1 MSAFGTKTASSTPH
15 SSSFNSRKGEDFF
28 GVQAKLNIGKSNDKY
43 EVEADKAAD
52 KVVSN
57 QKTAA
62 ADPFFSAPA
71 LVQNKTVPEKPAVE
85 AISPAVQSKLEATP
99 NKPAATNGSFF
110 HPAPVI
116 QNKQQQEIQQK
127 NNPEKEVQKENTV
140 EKITPVVS
148 LKSEKEESAVNKTES
163 PEPKEKTGSSKS
175 LVQPKK
181 EEELQQKSAVE
192 KADFSTHT
200 TDTIKTEHPKNKET
214 SSAVKPLIQ
223 KKKEEDIQAKE
234 EEEIQAKEEE
244 QELQLSAAADANPS
258 DTTNLESTLNSSKGG
273 GSPLPGK
280 VKNEMETGFGTD
292 FSKVRIHNDA
302 TAVQMNRQLGAQ
314 AFATGNN
321 IYFNEGKYNPNSQDG
336 KHLLAHELTHTVQ
349 QGANTV
355 QPKMIQKT
363 VTAPAP
369 ARAGS
374 GERISLQT
382 ATFTPPEA
390 IAAQIE
396 AAGSRGADV
405 NVTFGRWASGTIKM
419 KKNTDG
425 TYNTKDNRQSINLNI
440 SYLNSLSSVNITP
453 ALAVRIENNA
463 ISGYI
468 TVKTGDRLVANPAGL
483 INAIKDNSEAFGW
496 VGIDVT
502 SVPNVQNSIEGG
514 SLTLTANGIPVSLG
528 GFVNATL
535 DFGIQGD
542 AITFRAGGTIEV
554 PNLNPAQI
562 TIERNA
568 EGNITGEVDL
578 AVNIANFNG
587 SIHAAFLNGTFDI
600 RGTVGYQ
607 TDKISGQVTL
617 LVTDAA
623 TARNA
628 ALSQLDPTQID
639 ESAREANGVPEANS
653 GPTPGPRAMAGW
665 GEVDFSFTEW
675 MTGRAMV
682 IIDNEGHVTIHG
694 EITPPAEVELFAQRD
709 YIREIFT
716 VEVRTLYGVPLVG
729 NVFLFANIGLEALA
743 KIGPAKIYN
752 IRAVGTY
759 STDPAVFNDFSL
771 SASFNM
777 SMFAGLRL
785 RAEGGLGVELLGH
798 DVKVGVGVNALAG
811 IRGYVDATPTIG
823 YRETASPEAGRQ
835 GEFYIHGHAEM
846 AAQPFLALGGDLFV
860 ELDSPWW
867 SPAPDDKW
875 TWPLG
880 ELEYPLPGEFGIGAD
895 VDYVLG
901 SDQLPEVEFA
911 PVDFNSDKFMTDLM
925 NDHVPPAQ
933 STAAEHPAEFQEGTT
948 GGEGSATPQVT
959 DSTGNPNAGTTGT
972 PPGAT
977 APPNPPTPEVLAHW
991 GDGLQALRTLATASE
1006 NNPLTQAQI
1015 TAELNPIRTRHH
1027 FTHLTARRNGE
1038 NWNIDAEMPNINN
1051 HNTPILVKGVRGAGE
1066 EANAEANGETNAVKG
1081 EILQIEKPFE
1091 ETDGDRHTLRF
1102 RDNHNTIQLMVHSDP
1117 KDIFEYLHSDEVDQN
1132 DSTVRDAIRLAT
1144 EIRTMANNAANT
1156 SGVIPNLNSKMR
1168 ELSEMMG
1175 HIRGNLRRYLPA
1187 NPVYNYQPQG
1197 NKAHKA
1203 EVTLLSPNR
1212 SGGTEPGG
1220 SFVQGWEAIQTGGL
1234 TRGAGHW
1241 KRLHLI
1247 NQGFGGFGVP
1257 ENLTPGTT
1265 SNNSSYDNRFD
1276 DPVKTLIGS
1285 RPNDPTKQ
1293 GVVKIAAEVD
1303 HYYSGEFPANVSA
1316 PLGGTLDVKDANN
1329 RVTRDNYAQHIKF
1342 EAWEY
1347 TYHNRNWE
1355 LGNKFVDAGLDI
1367 DLPDWNS
1374 VNPPVI
1380 GVGTRSEIVR
1390 AYNSLQPR
1398 DKYRVDSL
1406 LSTPFESILTD
1417 TVMDIIRS
1425 RTYSN
1430 VTVFRTAII
1439 AEITAPTTPSG
1450 RRTTDTIDRLND
1462 IKDVIPIMVNAN
1474 VLKF

>member
-1 MSAFGTKTASSTPH
+1 MGAFAKKSNHTANHTASA
-15 SSSFNSRKGEDFF
+15 NEKGNDAFF

-52 KVVSN
+52 QIIS
-57 QKTAA
+57 KTTANN
-62 ADPFFSAPA
+62 PETFFSP
-71 LVQNKTVPEKPAVE
+71 
-85 AISPAVQSKLEATP
+85 S
-99 NKPAATNGSFF
+99 
-110 HPAPVI
+110 PVI
-116 QNKQQQEIQQK
+116 QNKSD
-127 NNPEKEVQKENTV
+127 EVQKKEETV
-140 EKITPVVS
+140 PQKSIAESVTPVVQ
-148 LKSEKEESAVNKTES
+148 LKEEKEIAAPEKTIVEDTTQHKTET
-163 PEPKEKTGSSKS
+163 PPAKAEKTSENNFFPKPV
-175 LVQPKK
+175 VQQKK
-181 EEELQQKSAVE
+181 AEEEVQ
-192 KADFSTHT
+192 T
-200 TDTIKTEHPKNKET
+200 
-214 SSAVKPLIQ
+214 
-223 KKKEEDIQAKE
+223 KE
-234 EEEIQAKEEE
+234 EEEIQTKENEK
-244 QELQLSAAADANPS
+244 ELQMSAAADANPADDS
-258 DTTNLESTLNSSKGG
+258 NLESNLNNSRGG
-273 GSPLPGK
+273 GSLLS
-280 VKNEMETGFGTD
+280 KNTRTEMESGFGAD
-292 FSKVRIHNDA
+292 FSGVKIHNDA
-302 TAVQMNRQLGAQ
+302 NAVQMNKQLGSQ
-314 AFATGNN
+314 AFASGND
-321 IYFNEGKYNPNSQDG
+321 IYFNEGKYNPDSTAG

-349 QGANTV
+349 QGASAV

-363 VTAPAP
+363 PTRPPATAAPA
-369 ARAGS
+369 AASGS
-374 GERISLQT
+374 GTPMSLQT
-382 ATFTPPEA
+382 PTFTPPEA
-390 IAAQIE
+390 TAAQID

-405 NVTFGRWASGTIKM
+405 NVTFGQWASGVIKM
-419 KKNTDG
+419 KKNADG
-425 TYNTKDNRQSINLNI
+425 TYNTKDNRQNINLNI
-440 SYLNSLSSVNITP
+440 SYLSPLTSINITP
-453 ALAVRIENNA
+453 VLAIQITNNNVN
-463 ISGYI
+463 GYI
-468 TVKTGDRLVANPAGL
+468 TVKTGDRLVGNPAGL

-496 VGIDVT
+496 IGIDVT

-514 SLTLTANGIPVSLG
+514 NLTLTANGIPVQLG

-535 DFGIQGD
+535 DFGIQGE
-542 AITFRAGGTIEV
+542 AITFRANGTIEV
-554 PNLNPAQI
+554 PNLNPTQI
-562 TIERNA
+562 TIERNP
-568 EGNITGEVDL
+568 EGNITGEIDL

-587 SIHAAFLNGTFDI
+587 AIHAAFLNGTFDI

-607 TDKISGQVTL
+607 TEKISGQVTL

-628 ALSQLDPTQID
+628 ALSQLDPSQID
-639 ESAREANGVPEANS
+639 ESARETNGIPEANS

-716 VEVRTLYGVPLVG
+716 VEVRTMYGVPLVG

-798 DVKVGVGVNALAG
+798 DIKVGVGVNALAG

-925 NDHVPPAQ
+925 NDHVPPTQ
-933 STAAEHPAEFQEGTT
+933 STDADHPAEFQEGAT
-948 GGEGSATPQVT
+948 GGAGSETPQVT
-959 DSTGNPNAGTTGT
+959 DSTGNPHAGETGA

-977 APPNPPTPEVLAHW
+977 VPPNPPTAEVLRQW
-991 GDGLQALRTLATASE
+991 GEGLQALRTLATTSE
-1006 NNPLTQAQI
+1006 NHPLTQAQI

-1051 HNTPILVKGVRGAGE
+1051 HNTPILVKGIRGPGE
-1066 EANAEANGETNAVKG
+1066 EENGEVNGETNAVKG

-1102 RDNHNTIQLMVHSDP
+1102 RDNHNAIQLMVHSDP

-1132 DSTVRDAIRLAT
+1132 DSTVRDAVRLAT

-1168 ELSEMMG
+1168 ELSEMMA

-1203 EVTLLSPNR
+1203 EVTLLSANR

-1247 NQGFGGFGVP
+1247 NQGFGGFGIP

-1285 RPNDPTKQ
+1285 RPNDATKQ
-1293 GVVKIAAEVD
+1293 GVVKIVAEVD
-1303 HYYSGEFPANVSA
+1303 SYYSGPFPANVSA
-1316 PLGGTLDVKDANN
+1316 PLGGPLDVKDPNN

-1347 TYHNRNWE
+1347 NYVNRSWE

-1406 LSTPFESILTD
+1406 ISSSIENILTD
-1417 TVMDIIRS
+1417 TVMDIIRT

-1430 VTVFRTAII
+1430 VTDFRNAII
-1439 AEITAPTTPSG
+1439 TEINTPSTPSG

-1462 IKDVIPIMVNAN
+1462 IKNIIPIMVNAN

>member
-1 MSAFGTKTASSTPH
+1 MSAFGQKSKPNPSTP
-15 SSSFNSRKGEDFF
+15 SAFSSRKGEDFF

-43 EVEADKAAD
+43 EVEADNAAD
-52 KVVSN
+52 KIVS
-57 QKTAA
+57 QKQNKNSSES
-62 ADPFFSAPA
+62 FFNPSP
-71 LVQNKTVPEKPAVE
+71 LVQKKTNESQKKEEKESIIQEKPLSESITPVQLKTEKEETIQNKTE
-85 AISPAVQSKLEATP
+85 
-99 NKPAATNGSFF
+99 
-110 HPAPVI
+110 APVSEN
-116 QNKQQQEIQQK
+116 NK
-127 NNPEKEVQKENTV
+127 V
-140 EKITPVVS
+140 
-148 LKSEKEESAVNKTES
+148 
-163 PEPKEKTGSSKS
+163 
-175 LVQPKK
+175 
-181 EEELQQKSAVE
+181 VE
-192 KADFSTHT
+192 KA
-200 TDTIKTEHPKNKET
+200 PV
-214 SSAVKPLIQ
+214 AKPLIQ
-223 KKKEEDIQAKE
+223 QKKTEDEVQTKE
-234 EEEIQAKEEE
+234 EEEIQSKENDK
-244 QELQLSAAADANPS
+244 ELQTSAAADANPTDDS
-258 DTTNLESTLNSSKGG
+258 SLESNLNRSKGG
-273 GSPLPGK
+273 GSSLSGP
-280 VKNEMETGFGTD
+280 VKNEMESGFGAN
-292 FSKVRIHNDA
+292 FSNVKIHNDSN
-302 TAVQMNRQLGAQ
+302 AVQMNKELGSQ
-314 AFATGNN
+314 AFANGSD
-321 IYFNEGKYNPNSQDG
+321 IYFNEGKYNPNSTDG

-349 QGANTV
+349 QGASAI
-355 QPKMIQKT
+355 QPKMIQKVET
-363 VTAPAP
+363 PPAAAPAP
-369 ARAGS
+369 SRNES
-374 GERISLQT
+374 ISLQT
-382 ATFTPPEA
+382 PTFTPTEA
-390 IAAQIE
+390 ISAQIE
-396 AAGSRGADV
+396 AAGNRGADV
-405 NVTFGRWASGTIKM
+405 DVTFGHWASGTIKI
-419 KKNTDG
+419 KKNTDD
-425 TYNTKDNRQSINLNI
+425 TYSTKDNRQSIALGI
-440 SYLNSLSSVNITP
+440 SYLSPLASINITP
-453 ALAVRIENNA
+453 VLAVQIENSN
-463 ISGYI
+463 ITGYI
-468 TVKTGDRLVANPAGL
+468 TVKAGDRLVGNPAGL
-483 INAIKDNSEAFGW
+483 INAIKDNSQAFGW

-502 SVPNVQNSIEGG
+502 SVPNIQNSIDGG
-514 SLTLTANGIPVSLG
+514 NLTLTANGIPVQLG
-528 GFVNATL
+528 GFVNGSL
-535 DFGIQGD
+535 DFGIQGEN
-542 AITFRAGGTIEV
+542 ITFRASGTIEV
-554 PNLNPAQI
+554 PNMSPTQI

-568 EGNITGEVDL
+568 EGNITGEIDI
-578 AVNIANFNG
+578 AVNMANFNG
-587 SIHAAFLNGTFDI
+587 SLHAAFLNGTLDI

-607 TDKISGQVTL
+607 TEKISGQVTL

-628 ALSQLDPTQID
+628 ALSQLDPSQID
-639 ESAREANGVPEANS
+639 ESARETNGIPEANS

-675 MTGRAMV
+675 MTGKAMV

-716 VEVRTLYGVPLVG
+716 VEVRTMYGVPLVG

-798 DVKVGVGVNALAG
+798 DIKVGVGVNALAG

-933 STAAEHPAEFQEGTT
+933 APNTEHPAEFQEGAT
-948 GGEGSATPQVT
+948 GGAGSETPQVT
-959 DSTGNPNAGTTGT
+959 DSTGNPHAGETGT
-972 PPGAT
+972 PPGAA
-977 APPNPPTPEVLAHW
+977 APPNPPTSEVLAHW
-991 GDGLQALRTLATASE
+991 GDGLQALQTLATTSE

-1015 TAELNPIRTRHH
+1015 TAALNPIRTRHH

-1051 HNTPILVKGVRGAGE
+1051 HNTPILVKGIRGAGE
-1066 EANAEANGETNAVKG
+1066 EENGEVNGETNPVKG

-1091 ETDGDRHTLRF
+1091 ETDGDQHTLRF
-1102 RDNHNTIQLMVHSDP
+1102 RDNHNSIQLMVHSDP

-1132 DSTVRDAIRLAT
+1132 DSIVRDAVRLAT

-1156 SGVIPNLNSKMR
+1156 SGVIPNINSKMR

-1203 EVTLLSPNR
+1203 EVTLLSANR

-1241 KRLHLI
+1241 KRLHLV

-1276 DPVKTLIGS
+1276 DPVKNLIGS
-1285 RPNDPTKQ
+1285 RPNDSTKQ
-1293 GVVKIAAEVD
+1293 GVVKIAVEID
-1303 HYYSGEFPANVSA
+1303 SYYSGEFPTNVNA
-1316 PLGGTLDVKDANN
+1316 PLAGSLDSKDANN

-1347 TYHNRNWE
+1347 NYVNRSWE
-1355 LGNKFVDAGLDI
+1355 LGNKFVDAGLNI

-1380 GVGTRSEIVR
+1380 GVGTRSEILR

-1398 DKYRVDSL
+1398 DKYRVDTL
-1406 LSTPFESILTD
+1406 LSSSFESILTD

-1430 VTVFRTAII
+1430 VTDFRNAITT
-1439 AEITAPTTPSG
+1439 EINTPSTPSG

-1462 IKDVIPIMVNAN
+1462 VKDTIPIMVNAN